1 MKKTW
6 ANGGVTLL
14 PLLIPLFTMNT
25 IGKIFASNSLD
36 TETKFYTTKEV
47 AEILKLTEYTVRK
60 KIRNGDLKAEIF
72 QGHSGYR
79 ICHEVLKDYIS
90 RHHNLITLEK
100 FISSAP
106 ENFSNMIGKFEE
118 QLRQNPSVSLNVNE
132 LKTLIEGKKIDL
144 EGLQLQLRL
153 LELDK
158 DDTVE
163 FQRKKISL
171 EISINQLKAEIKA
184 LELVKSYSENERIC
198 RI

>member
-1 MKKTW
+1 MI
-6 ANGGVTLL
+6 
-14 PLLIPLFTMNT
+14 PLLIPLITMNT
-25 IGKIFASNSLD
+25 IGKSFTSNSLD
-36 TETKFYTTKEV
+36 TENKFYTTKEA
-47 AEILKLTEYTVRK
+47 AEILNLTEYTVRK
-60 KIRNGDLKAEIF
+60 KIRNGDLKAETF
-72 QGHSGYR
+72 KGHAGYR
-79 ICHEVLKDYIS
+79 IRHEVLRDYIS

-106 ENFSNMIGKFEE
+106 ENFSHTIGKFEE
-118 QLRQNPSVSLNVNE
+118 QLQQNPGVSINVNE

-184 LELVKSYSENERIC
+184 LELVKSYSEKREDMQSPT
-198 RI
+198 

>member
-1 MKKTW
+1 M
-6 ANGGVTLL
+6 
-14 PLLIPLFTMNT
+14 IPWIIQLATMGA
-25 IGKIFASNSLD
+25 IGKVFAGNALD
-36 TETKFYTTKEV
+36 TETKFYTTKEA
-47 AEILKLTEYTVRK
+47 AEILNLTEYTVRK
-60 KIRNGDLKAEIF
+60 KIRNGDLKAETF

-79 ICHEVLKDYIS
+79 IRHEVLRDYIS

-106 ENFSNMIGKFEE
+106 ENFSHTIGKFEE

-158 DDTVE
+158 DDSVE

-184 LELVKSYSENERIC
+184 LELVKSYCEKREDMPNSK
-198 RI
+198 